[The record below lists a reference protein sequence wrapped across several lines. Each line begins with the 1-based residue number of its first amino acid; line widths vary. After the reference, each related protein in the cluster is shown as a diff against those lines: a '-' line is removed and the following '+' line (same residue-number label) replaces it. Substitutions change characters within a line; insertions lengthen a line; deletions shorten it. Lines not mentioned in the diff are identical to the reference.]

1 MSQTQRGRAAIGF
14 ACALLSAFVLSS
26 CAGNKKDKA
35 ELQYNE
41 RPVEILYA
49 DAAQKLDK
57 RYWTE
62 AATAFGEVERQ
73 HPYTEWARRAILMGA
88 YAQYQGNKYE
98 DSIASA
104 QRFIALHP
112 GNRSAPYAYYLISV
126 CYFEQIMDV
135 GRDQSS
141 TLNALN
147 ALQEVVNRYP
157 ESVYARDARIKI
169 DMTRDQLAGKE
180 MEIGRFY
187 LKRNEHLA
195 AINRFRNVIENY
207 QTTSHTAEALY
218 RLTEAYISIG
228 LMDQAQIT
236 GAVLGF
242 NFRGSVWYQDAY
254 KLLNSK
260 GLAPAEEK
268 TARKSWISRAVDRV
282 TPF

>member
-1 MSQTQRGRAAIGF
+1 MSQIQRGRAAIGI
-14 ACALLSAFVLSS
+14 ACALLSAVALSA

-49 DAAQKLDK
+49 DAAEKLDK
-57 RYWTE
+57 RYWSE
-62 AATAFGEVERQ
+62 AAAAFGEVERQ

-88 YAQYQGNKYE
+88 YAQYQGNKYDDAIE
-98 DSIASA
+98 AA
-104 QRFIALHP
+104 QRFIQLHP
-112 GNRSAPYAYYLISV
+112 GNRSAPYAYYLIAI
-126 CYFEQIMDV
+126 CYFEQILDV

-141 TLNALN
+141 TVNALN

-195 AINRFRNVIENY
+195 AINRFRTVVEKY
-207 QTTSHTAEALY
+207 QTTTHTAEALY
-218 RLTEAYISIG
+218 RLTESYLSLGIT
-228 LMDQAQIT
+228 DQAQASA
-236 GAVLGF
+236 AVLGY
-242 NFRGSVWYQDAY
+242 NFPGSVWYQDAY

-260 GLAPAEEK
+260 GLAPADAK
-268 TARKSWISRAVDRV
+268 VAKKSWIGRAFDRL